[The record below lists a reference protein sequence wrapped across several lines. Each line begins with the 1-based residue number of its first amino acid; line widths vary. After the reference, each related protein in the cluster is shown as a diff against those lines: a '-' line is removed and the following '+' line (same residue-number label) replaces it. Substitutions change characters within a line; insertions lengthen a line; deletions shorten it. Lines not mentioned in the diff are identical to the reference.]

1 MGSRMRRAV
10 YQNQSKGQTAT
21 ARSVPAPVGGWDTES
36 PLAAMPKQNA
46 VILDNWIPRAGYVE
60 LRRGFIQ
67 QVTGLAPVESLIAWR
82 GDAAGDKLFACA
94 GANIYDVTSVGSPG
108 SALYASA
115 ASARWRYTNFSNDA
129 GAFAIAVNGF
139 NTPQKYN
146 GTAFSNTVITGSSGS
161 ITLDP
166 KHLNHVMAHK
176 RRLFFVEK
184 KTLRVW
190 YLAVLAIAGPANLL
204 DLGPIFDQGG
214 YLVAQGT
221 WSLDG
226 GQGMDDMAVWIT
238 SEGQIAVYQGID
250 PSDANNWSLIGVYNI
265 GKPVGDNG
273 LIKWGSDLA
282 VITQDGVIPLSQ
294 ALDKDR
300 ERQKQIA
307 ITAQIATA
315 FAESWDSYGSL
326 YGWSGTLYS
335 GRGSLAIFNIPT
347 AELSTAVQH
356 VQSIQTGAWARFTGI
371 PAICWET
378 ANDKVYFGA
387 PDGVYRWD
395 ISASDDGNTIVA
407 DVKPAFSNF
416 GSNTQKQFTMIRP
429 MIKAPAV
436 INPALEVLTD
446 YRESVPTASITSITP
461 SDLTNSEGIRYDW
474 ASATAVGYVATP
486 RMRVSILGDNGAS
499 RISVNGVDLLL
510 TGTAGDYIITAP
522 SLPLDIDVRLVGFDV
537 MFVPGGQL

>member
-1 MGSRMRRAV
+1 MRRAV
-10 YQNQSKGQTAT
+10 YQNPSRGQTAT
-21 ARSVPAPVGGWDTES
+21 ARAVPAPVGGWDTES
-36 PLAAMPKQNA
+36 PLANMPKQNA
-46 VILDNWIPRAGYVE
+46 VILDNWIPRAASVE
-60 LRRGFIQ
+60 LRRGYIQ
-67 QVTGLAPVESLIAWR
+67 QVTGIGPIETLIAWR
-82 GDAAGDKLFACA
+82 GDAAGDKLFACT
-94 GANIYDVTSVGSPG
+94 GDSIYDVTIVSSPG
-108 SALYASA
+108 SAIYSSA
-115 ASARWRYTNFSNDA
+115 QSARWNYTNFSNDA

-139 NTPQKYN
+139 NTPQRYD
-146 GTAFSNTVITGSSGS
+146 GTAFVDSTITGSVGP

-166 KHLNHVMAHK
+166 KDLNHVMAHK

-184 KTLRVW
+184 ETLRVW
-190 YLAVLAIAGPANLL
+190 YLAVLAVAGPAQLL

-214 YLVAQGT
+214 HLVAQGT

-250 PSDANNWSLIGVYNI
+250 PSDADNWSLVGVYNI
-265 GKPVGDNG
+265 GKPVGERC

-294 ALDKDR
+294 ALSKNR
-300 ERQKQIA
+300 EEQKQIA
-307 ITAQIATA
+307 LTAKIATA
-315 FAESWDSYGSL
+315 FAEAWDGYGDL

-335 GRGSLAIFNIPT
+335 GRGSLALFNVPT
-347 AELSTAVQH
+347 AELTTSVQF
-356 VQSIQTGAWARFTGI
+356 VQSIQTGAWCRFTGI

-378 ANDKVYFGA
+378 ANDAVYFGA

-395 ISASDDGNTIVA
+395 VSASDDGDVIVA

-416 GSNTQKQFTMIRP
+416 GSNTEKQFTMIRP

-446 YRESVPTASITSITP
+446 YREAVPTASITSITP
-461 SDLTNSEGIRYDW
+461 NDLTNSQGIRYDW
-474 ASATAVGYVATP
+474 ATATAVGYVATP
-486 RMRVSILGDNGAS
+486 RMRVSILGDSGAS
-499 RISVNGVDLLL
+499 RISVDGINLLV
-510 TGTAGDYIITAP
+510 TEPGGDYIITAP

-537 MFVPGGQL
+537 MFVPGGQI